1 VILGESTGIRQLGA
15 GESVRVSGSPTID
28 LDLEGFG
35 RLTATGPAQ
44 SATEL
49 KEQLGTTIG
58 LIDGFAA
65 RFGTSEVAELRQRHQ
80 ESTGLELQS
89 ANEEKAVRGLLN
101 GRTVKSLRADAGRL
115 DEEVEA
121 AEGLHPDW
129 RKAPPDP
136 GNLKH
141 QLAEARKAFDE
152 RCSSVTANWKQRQSD
167 LAGAQKLVPACHGA
181 ILARNLA

>member
-1 VILGESTGIRQLGA
+1 MPKEVILGESTGIRQLGA
-15 GESVRVSGSPTID
+15 GESLRVSGSPTID

-115 DEEVEA
+115 DEEVRRRKVYTLT
-121 AEGLHPDW
+121 GGKLHLIRETSSISW
-129 RKAPPDP
+129 RKRERPSTSA
-136 GNLKH
+136 
-141 QLAEARKAFDE
+141 AR
-152 RCSSVTANWKQRQSD
+152 R
-167 LAGAQKLVPACHGA
+167 
-181 ILARNLA
+181 

>member
-15 GESVRVSGSPTID
+15 GESLRVSGSPTID

-152 RCSSVTANWKQRQSD
+152 RRSSVTANWKQRQSD